1 MNPKYAAMI
10 HVEWQKLSGIVNVLL
25 NATIF
30 LPTSTKN
37 LWHTT
42 AVHSFSHPRE
52 DIEDTWSGAPDHKPV
67 EVDSQFEIHQS
78 NLVFNR
84 CRQS

>member
-52 DIEDTWSGAPDHKPV
+52 DIEDTWSGHPTT
-67 EVDSQFEIHQS
+67 
-78 NLVFNR
+78 NLSSSTANLKFINLI
-84 CRQS
+84 